1 MTYRNPRFRI
11 QRTATVINTIRTAIT
26 EMLTSI
32 AGEDAIT
39 LSSVLDVSA
48 MERRNMGF
56 HFLRAFT

>member
-26 EMLTSI
+26 EMLTAI

-48 MERRNMGF
+48 MERRNMVF